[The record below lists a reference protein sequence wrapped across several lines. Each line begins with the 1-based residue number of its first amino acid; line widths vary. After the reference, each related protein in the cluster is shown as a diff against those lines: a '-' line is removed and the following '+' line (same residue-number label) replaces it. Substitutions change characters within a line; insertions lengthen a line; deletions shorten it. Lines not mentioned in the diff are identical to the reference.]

1 MISKTSFLAGCQCPK
16 LIWKKFNEP
25 EAFPPVDEA
34 KQAVFDQGH
43 RIGALA
49 KLLYPGGIEVG
60 EGIVR
65 GSEVIKETQELLSR
79 RVPLYEPAFA
89 IDGGY
94 ARVDILVPV
103 GGDDGN
109 AWRIVEV
116 KSGTQVKDENVMDV
130 AFQLHVCRGVGLDI
144 TACALMHV
152 DSSYVRQG
160 EIDPSQ
166 LLIEEDIT
174 ERAEDLQSEIPGK
187 LSELHRRI
195 TEPTAPEVSIGPH
208 CSKPYSCDLISQCWA
223 FLPQYPVTD
232 LASDNGGKRWQLLDA
247 GIHAL
252 ADIPN
257 PALFGAKHQIQIQT
271 ARTGDAHISPT
282 EIRRFLRDLEWP
294 LAYFDIETT
303 TSAIPLY
310 DGTSPYQQIPFQFS
324 LHVQES
330 KGAALIHHEF
340 LAEGHDDPR
349 PAFLEKLRVCL
360 PNKGTI
366 IAYNASFEKSRLREA
381 ASAFPEH
388 SWVGELDDRFL
399 DLLIPFRNFWYH
411 HPDQQGSASIK
422 KVLPVL
428 TGTDYSHLA
437 IQDGNSAARAFAVAE
452 FGDLEPDIRRQMR
465 KDLLSYCQL
474 DTQAMADL
482 MEALW
487 NL

>member
-49 KLLYPGGIEVG
+49 KSLYPDGIEVG

-65 GSEVIKETQELLSR
+65 GSVVIQETQELLSR

-89 IDGGY
+89 IDCGY
-94 ARVDILVPV
+94 ARIDILVPV
-103 GGDDGN
+103 DGTEGN

-130 AFQLHVCRGVGLDI
+130 AFQLHVCRGAGLDI
-144 TACALMHV
+144 TACSLMHV
-152 DSSYVRQG
+152 NSSYVRHG
-160 EIDPSQ
+160 EINASQ

-174 ERAEDLQSEIPGK
+174 ERVEALQSEIPGK
-187 LSELHRRI
+187 LAELRRQI
-195 TEPTAPEVSIGPH
+195 GEPDSPEVPIGPH
-208 CSKPYSCDLISQCWA
+208 CTKPYSCDLIPQCWA
-223 FLPQYPVTD
+223 FLPRYPVTN
-232 LASDNGGKRWQLLDA
+232 LASDNGGKRWQLLNA

-252 ADIPN
+252 AEIPN
-257 PALFGAKHQIQIQT
+257 PDSYGAKHRIQIQT
-271 ARTGDAHISPT
+271 ARTGEAHISLP
-282 EIRRFLRDLEWP
+282 EIRLFLKDLKWP

-310 DGTSPYQQIPFQFS
+310 DRTSPYQQIPFQFS

-330 KGAALIHHEF
+330 KGSPLDHHEF
-340 LAEGHDDPR
+340 LAEGLDDPR
-349 PAFLEKLRVCL
+349 PAFLEKFQTCL
-360 PNKGTI
+360 PAKGTI
-366 IAYNASFEKSRLREA
+366 IAYNASFEKSRLHEA
-381 ASAFPEH
+381 ANAYPGH
-388 SWVGELDDRFL
+388 RWAGELDDRFL

-437 IQDGNSAARAFAVAE
+437 IQDGNSAARAFAMAE
-452 FGDLEPDIRRQMR
+452 FGGLDADTRHQIR
-465 KDLLSYCQL
+465 KDLLSYCEL
-474 DTQAMADL
+474 DTKAMADL
-482 MEALW
+482 MEAL
-487 NL
+487 LHL